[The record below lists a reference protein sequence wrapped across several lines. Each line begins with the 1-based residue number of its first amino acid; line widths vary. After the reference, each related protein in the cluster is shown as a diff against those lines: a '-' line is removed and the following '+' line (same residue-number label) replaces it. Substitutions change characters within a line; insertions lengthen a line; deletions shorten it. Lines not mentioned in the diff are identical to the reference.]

1 LGAEQPHRDRLGT
14 GRLQL
19 AISLAA
25 GRGGETDIQ
34 GMQLR
39 RSALVISFGN
49 SITVSASADYLGTL
63 RSRVGVAYGRW
74 LALATADLAYTTINH
89 SGAGVTYSGSNGY
102 RFFVP

>member
-1 LGAEQPHRDRLGT
+1 VIGWGQVGYNWQYRWLLVGAE
-14 GRLQL
+14 
-19 AISLAA
+19 
-25 GRGGETDIQ
+25 

-39 RSALVISFGN
+39 RSALVTNSFGN